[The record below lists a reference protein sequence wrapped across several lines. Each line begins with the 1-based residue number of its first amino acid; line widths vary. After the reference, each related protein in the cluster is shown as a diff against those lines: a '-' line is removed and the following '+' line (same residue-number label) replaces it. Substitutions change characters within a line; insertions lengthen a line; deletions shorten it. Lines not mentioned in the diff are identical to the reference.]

1 MSLPGSSCHIPMI
14 TEEEGFLSRL
24 SHKAV
29 AVTWFFKSLDS
40 TKDVQNLPVHHNVVH
55 AQFHCHVARAA
66 QHPLT
71 SHEPTFPIRK
81 AFVCTHSPEGKRE
94 IL

>member
-1 MSLPGSSCHIPMI
+1 MI
-14 TEEEGFLSRL
+14 TEEERFPSRL

-55 AQFHCHVARAA
+55 TQFHCQVACAA
-66 QHPLT
+66 QHHLT
-71 SHEPTFPIRK
+71 SQDPTIPLQK
-81 AFVCTHSPEGKRE
+81 AIFSIHSPEGKKRDPLNSLSSSDL
-94 IL
+94 I